1 MLLSKQLST
10 VMQRDTIKALKDN
23 FNSPFWVEVRRQAKI
38 KIENATRADGTLDW
52 SKLPSL
58 LSTNPKVE
66 KGIDFDYL
74 TNIFHGAPS
83 FAAGTGLKG
92 KLYNSCASASLGCGL
107 NCLNESGH
115 GQKHMMHNNVH
126 SVHVARVVRTMI
138 WFRFRDQF
146 KVKMQREIRAL
157 VRKAK
162 RMNLVPVVRPNG
174 TTDFNFESLW
184 PELFTDNQDVTFYDY
199 TKNANRDV
207 SNVPN
212 YSLSFSVSETNLD
225 TAKAELQR
233 GLNVVMVLRLKRN
246 QRKPNTVLGYPTING
261 DIHDLRFLDDNTKPH
276 VVCLFAKGHAYKDN
290 TGFVYDLDT
299 VNATYNNAKQLE
311 SVQ

>member
-10 VMQRDTIKALKDN
+10 VMKRDTIKSLKDN
-23 FNSPFWVEVRRQAKI
+23 FNSPFWVEVRRQANI
-38 KIENATRADGTLDW
+38 KIDNATRPDGTLDW

-83 FAAGTGLKG
+83 FAS
-92 KLYNSCASASLGCGL
+92 LYNSCANASLGCGL

-115 GQKHMMHNNVH
+115 GQKHMMHNDVH

-138 WFRFRDQF
+138 WFRFRNQF

-184 PELFTDNQDVTFYDY
+184 PELFNTNTDVTFYDY
-199 TKNANRDV
+199 SKNANRDV
-207 SNVPN
+207 SQIPN

-246 QRKPNTVLGYPTING
+246 EPKPDYVLGYPTING
-261 DIHDLRFLDDNTKPH
+261 DIHDLRFLDDNTSPH
-276 VVCLFAKGHAYKDN
+276 VVCLFAKGHAYNDK
-290 TGFVYDLDT
+290 TGFVYDLET
-299 VNATYNNAKQLE
+299 VNATYNNNVKQLE
-311 SVQ
+311 SV

>member
-10 VMQRDTIKALKDN
+10 VIQRNTIKALKDN
-23 FNSPFWVEVRRQAKI
+23 FNSPFWVEARRQANVKI
-38 KIENATRADGTLDW
+38 DNATLPDGTLDW

-58 LSTNPKVE
+58 LSSNPKVE

-83 FAAGTGLKG
+83 FAS
-92 KLYNSCASASLGCGL
+92 LYNSCASASLGCGL

-115 GQKHMMHNNVH
+115 GQKHMMHKNVH
-126 SVHVARVVRTMI
+126 SVHVARITRTML

-184 PELFTDNQDVTFYDY
+184 PELFTTNQDVTFYDY

-207 SNVPN
+207 SHIPN

-225 TAKAELQR
+225 TAKTELQR

-246 QRKPNTVLGYPTING
+246 QRKPDTVLGYPTIDG

-276 VVCLFAKGHAYKDN
+276 VVCLFAKGHAYKDT

-299 VNATYNNAKQLE
+299 VNATYNNVKQLE
-311 SVQ
+311 SV

>member
-58 LSTNPKVE
+58 LSVNPKVE

-83 FAAGTGLKG
+83 FAS
-92 KLYNSCASASLGCGL
+92 LYNSCASASLGCGL

-115 GQKHMMHNNVH
+115 GQKHMMHENVH
-126 SVHVARVVRTMI
+126 SVHVARVTRTMI

-146 KVKMQREIRAL
+146 KAKMQREIRAL

-184 PELFTDNQDVTFYDY
+184 PELFTDNTDVTFYDY
-199 TKNANRDV
+199 SKNPNRDV
-207 SNVPN
+207 SHIPN

-225 TAKAELQR
+225 TAKTELQR

-246 QRKPNTVLGYPTING
+246 DPKPDYVLGYPTING

-276 VVCLFAKGHAYKDN
+276 VVCLFAKGHAYNDK

-299 VNATYNNAKQLE
+299 VNATYNNVNQLE
-311 SVQ
+311 SV

>member
-10 VMQRDTIKALKDN
+10 VIQRNTIKALKDN
-23 FNSPFWVEVRRQAKI
+23 FNSPFWVEVRRQANI
-38 KIENATRADGTLDW
+38 KIDNATRPNGTLDW

-58 LSTNPKVE
+58 LSVNPKVE

-83 FAAGTGLKG
+83 FAS
-92 KLYNSCASASLGCGL
+92 LYNSCASASLGCGL

-115 GQKHMMHNNVH
+115 GQKHMMHNDVH

-146 KVKMQREIRAL
+146 KAKMQREIRAL

-184 PELFTDNQDVTFYDY
+184 LELFTTNLDVTFYDY
-199 TKNANRDV
+199 SKNANRDV

-225 TAKAELQR
+225 TAKAELKR

-246 QRKPNTVLGYPTING
+246 EPKPDTVLGYPTING

-276 VVCLFAKGHAYKDN
+276 VVCLFAKGHAYNDK

-299 VNATYNNAKQLE
+299 VNATYNNVNQLE
-311 SVQ
+311 SV

>member
-23 FNSPFWVEVRRQAKI
+23 FNSPFWVEVRRQANI
-38 KIENATRADGTLDW
+38 KIDNATRADGTLDW

-58 LSTNPKVE
+58 LSSNPKVE

-83 FAAGTGLKG
+83 FASS
-92 KLYNSCASASLGCGL
+92 YNSCASASLGCGF

-115 GQKHMMHNNVH
+115 GQKHMMHENVH
-126 SVHVARVVRTMI
+126 SVHVARVTRTML

-146 KVKMQREIRAL
+146 KAKMQREIRAL

-162 RMNLVPVVRPNG
+162 RMNLVPVMRPNG

-184 PELFTDNQDVTFYDY
+184 PELFTTNTDVTFYDY

-207 SNVPN
+207 SHIPN

-233 GLNVVMVLRLKRN
+233 GLNVVIVLRLKRN
-246 QRKPNTVLGYPTING
+246 EPKPDYVLGYPTING

-276 VVCLFAKGHAYKDN
+276 VVCLFAKGHAYKDT

-299 VNATYNNAKQLE
+299 VNATYNNVNQLE
-311 SVQ
+311 SV

>member
-1 MLLSKQLST
+1 
-10 VMQRDTIKALKDN
+10 MQRDTIKALKDN
-23 FNSPFWVEVRRQAKI
+23 FNSPFWVEVRRQANI
-38 KIENATRADGTLDW
+38 KIDNATRPDGTLDW

-58 LSTNPKVE
+58 LSVNPKVE

-83 FAAGTGLKG
+83 FAS
-92 KLYNSCASASLGCGL
+92 LYNSCASASLGCGL

-115 GQKHMMHNNVH
+115 GQKHMMHENVH
-126 SVHVARVVRTMI
+126 SVHVARVTRTML

-146 KVKMQREIRAL
+146 KAKMQREIRAL

-184 PELFTDNQDVTFYDY
+184 PELFTTNADVIFYDY

-246 QRKPNTVLGYPTING
+246 EPKPDYVLGYPTING

-276 VVCLFAKGHAYKDN
+276 VVCLFAKGHAYKDT

-299 VNATYNNAKQLE
+299 VNATYNNVNQLE
-311 SVQ
+311 SV

>member
-10 VMQRDTIKALKDN
+10 VMQRDNIKALKDN
-23 FNSPFWVEVRRQAKI
+23 FNSPFWVEVRRQANI
-38 KIENATRADGTLDW
+38 KIDNATRADGTLDW

-83 FAAGTGLKG
+83 FAS
-92 KLYNSCASASLGCGL
+92 LYNSCASASLGCGL

-115 GQKHMMHNNVH
+115 GQKHMMHENVH
-126 SVHVARVVRTMI
+126 SVHVARVTRTML

-157 VRKAK
+157 VRKSK

-184 PELFTDNQDVTFYDY
+184 PELFTNNEDVTFYDY

-207 SNVPN
+207 SHIPN

-225 TAKAELQR
+225 TAKSELQR

-246 QRKPNTVLGYPTING
+246 EPKPDTVLGYPTING
-261 DIHDLRFLDDNTKPH
+261 DIHDLRFIDDNTSPH
-276 VVCLFAKGHAYKDN
+276 VVCLFAKGHAYKDT
-290 TGFVYDLDT
+290 TGFVYDLGT
-299 VNATYNNAKQLE
+299 VNATYNNVNQLE
-311 SVQ
+311 SV

>member
-10 VMQRDTIKALKDN
+10 IMQRDTIKALKDN
-23 FNSPFWVEVRRQAKI
+23 FNSPFWVEVRRQANI
-38 KIENATRADGTLDW
+38 KIDNATRPNGTLDW

-58 LSTNPKVE
+58 LSVNPKVE

-83 FAAGTGLKG
+83 FAS
-92 KLYNSCASASLGCGL
+92 LYNSCASASLGCGL

-115 GQKHMMHNNVH
+115 GQKHMMHENVH
-126 SVHVARVVRTMI
+126 SVHVARVTRTML

-146 KVKMQREIRAL
+146 KAKMQREIRAL

-184 PELFTDNQDVTFYDY
+184 PELFTTNADVIFYDY

-207 SNVPN
+207 SDIPN

-246 QRKPNTVLGYPTING
+246 EPKPDYVLGYPTING

-276 VVCLFAKGHAYKDN
+276 VVCLFAKGHAYKDT

-299 VNATYNNAKQLE
+299 VNATYNNVNQLE
-311 SVQ
+311 SV

>member
-10 VMQRDTIKALKDN
+10 VIQRNTIKALKDN
-23 FNSPFWVEVRRQAKI
+23 FNSPFWVEVRRQANI
-38 KIENATRADGTLDW
+38 KIDNATRPNGTLDW

-58 LSTNPKVE
+58 LSVNPKVE

-83 FAAGTGLKG
+83 FAS
-92 KLYNSCASASLGCGL
+92 LYNSCASASLGCGL

-115 GQKHMMHNNVH
+115 GQKHMMHNDVH

-146 KVKMQREIRAL
+146 KAKMQREIRAL

-184 PELFTDNQDVTFYDY
+184 LELFTTNLDVTFYDY
-199 TKNANRDV
+199 SKNANRDV

-225 TAKAELQR
+225 TAKAELKR

-246 QRKPNTVLGYPTING
+246 EPKPDTVLGYPTING

-276 VVCLFAKGHAYKDN
+276 VVCLFAKGHAYNDK

-299 VNATYNNAKQLE
+299 VNATYNNNNAKQLE
-311 SVQ
+311 SV

>member
-10 VMQRDTIKALKDN
+10 IMQRDTIKALKDN
-23 FNSPFWVEVRRQAKI
+23 FNSPFWVEVRRQANI
-38 KIENATRADGTLDW
+38 KIDNATRPNGTLDW

-83 FAAGTGLKG
+83 FAS
-92 KLYNSCASASLGCGL
+92 LYNSCASASLGCGL

-126 SVHVARVVRTMI
+126 SVHVARVVRTML

-146 KVKMQREIRAL
+146 KAKMQREIRAL

-184 PELFTDNQDVTFYDY
+184 PELFTDNTDVTFYDY
-199 TKNANRDV
+199 SKNPNRDV
-207 SNVPN
+207 SHIPN

-225 TAKAELQR
+225 TAKDELSR

-246 QRKPNTVLGYPTING
+246 DPKPDYVLGYPTING

-276 VVCLFAKGHAYKDN
+276 VVCLFAKGHAYKDK

-299 VNATYNNAKQLE
+299 VNATYNNNNAKQLE
-311 SVQ
+311 SV

>member
-10 VMQRDTIKALKDN
+10 TLNRDTIKALKDN
-23 FNSPFWVEVRRQAKI
+23 FNSPFWVEVRRQANI
-38 KIENATRADGTLDW
+38 KIDNATRPDGTLDW

-58 LSTNPKVE
+58 LSVNPKVE

-83 FAAGTGLKG
+83 FAS
-92 KLYNSCASASLGCGL
+92 LYNSCASASLGCGL

-115 GQKHMMHNNVH
+115 GQKHMMNEDVH
-126 SVHVARVVRTMI
+126 SVHVARVTRTMI

-146 KVKMQREIRAL
+146 KAKMQREIRAL

-184 PELFTDNQDVTFYDY
+184 PELFTTNTDVIFYDY

-246 QRKPNTVLGYPTING
+246 DPKPDYVLGYPTING

-276 VVCLFAKGHAYKDN
+276 VVCLFAKGHAYKDT

-299 VNATYNNAKQLE
+299 VNATYNNVNQLE
-311 SVQ
+311 SV

>member
-10 VMQRDTIKALKDN
+10 VMQRDNIKALKDN
-23 FNSPFWVEVRRQAKI
+23 FNSPFWVEVRRQANI
-38 KIENATRADGTLDW
+38 KIDNATRADGTLDW

-83 FAAGTGLKG
+83 FAS
-92 KLYNSCASASLGCGL
+92 LYNSCASASLGCGL

-115 GQKHMMHNNVH
+115 GQKHMMHENVH
-126 SVHVARVVRTMI
+126 SVHVARVTRTML

-184 PELFTDNQDVTFYDY
+184 PELFTNNEDVTFYDY

-207 SNVPN
+207 SHIPN

-225 TAKAELQR
+225 TAKSELQR

-246 QRKPNTVLGYPTING
+246 EPKPDTVLGYPTING
-261 DIHDLRFLDDNTKPH
+261 DIHDLRFIDDNTSAH
-276 VVCLFAKGHAYKDN
+276 VVCLFAKGHAYKDT
-290 TGFVYDLDT
+290 TGFVYDLGT
-299 VNATYNNAKQLE
+299 VNATYNQLE
-311 SVQ
+311 SV

>member
-10 VMQRDTIKALKDN
+10 VMQRDTNKALKDN
-23 FNSPFWVEVRRQAKI
+23 FNSPFWVEVRRQANVKI
-38 KIENATRADGTLDW
+38 ASATRADGTLDW

-83 FAAGTGLKG
+83 FAS
-92 KLYNSCASASLGCGL
+92 LYNSCASASLGCGL

-115 GQKHMMHNNVH
+115 GQKHMMHENVH
-126 SVHVARVVRTMI
+126 SVHVARITRTML

-146 KVKMQREIRAL
+146 KIKMQREIRAL

-184 PELFTDNQDVTFYDY
+184 PELFTTNLDVTFYDY

-207 SNVPN
+207 SHIPN
-212 YSLSFSVSETNLD
+212 YSLSFSVSETNLN
-225 TAKAELQR
+225 TAKTELQR
-233 GLNVVMVLRLKRN
+233 GLNVVIVLRLKRN
-246 QRKPNTVLGYPTING
+246 EPKPDYVLGYPTIDG

-276 VVCLFAKGHAYKDN
+276 VVCLFAKGHAYNDK

-299 VNATYNNAKQLE
+299 VNSTYNNAKQLE
-311 SVQ
+311 SM

>member
-23 FNSPFWVEVRRQAKI
+23 FNSPFWVEARRQAKV
-38 KIENATRADGTLDW
+38 KIDNATRADGTLDW

-83 FAAGTGLKG
+83 FAS
-92 KLYNSCASASLGCGL
+92 LYNSCASASLGCGL

-115 GQKHMMHNNVH
+115 GQKHMMHENVH
-126 SVHVARVVRTMI
+126 SVHVARITRTML

-184 PELFTDNQDVTFYDY
+184 PELFTTNLDVIFYDY

-207 SNVPN
+207 SDIPN

-225 TAKAELQR
+225 TAKEELQR

-246 QRKPNTVLGYPTING
+246 QSKPDTVLGYPTIDG
-261 DIHDLRFLDDNTKPH
+261 DIHDLRFLDDNTSAH
-276 VVCLFAKGHAYKDN
+276 VVCLFAKGHAYKDT

-299 VNATYNNAKQLE
+299 VNAKYNQLE
-311 SVQ
+311 SV

>member
-1 MLLSKQLST
+1 MLISKQLST
-10 VMQRDTIKALKDN
+10 VIQRDTIKSLKDN
-23 FNSPFWVEVRRQAKI
+23 FNSPFWVEVRRQANI
-38 KIENATRADGTLDW
+38 KIDNATRPNGTLDW

-58 LSTNPKVE
+58 LSVNPKVE

-83 FAAGTGLKG
+83 FAS
-92 KLYNSCASASLGCGL
+92 LYNSCASASLGCGL

-126 SVHVARVVRTMI
+126 SVHVARVVRTML

-184 PELFTDNQDVTFYDY
+184 PELFTINTDVIFYDY

-212 YSLSFSVSETNLD
+212 YSLSFSVSETNLG

-246 QRKPNTVLGYPTING
+246 EPKPDYVLGYPTING

-276 VVCLFAKGHAYKDN
+276 VVCLFAKGHAYNDK

-311 SVQ
+311 SV

>member
-10 VMQRDTIKALKDN
+10 VMQRDTVKALKDN
-23 FNSPFWVEVRRQAKI
+23 FNSPFWVEARRQANVKI
-38 KIENATRADGTLDW
+38 DNATRPDGTLDW

-83 FAAGTGLKG
+83 FAS
-92 KLYNSCASASLGCGL
+92 LYNSCASASLGCGL

-115 GQKHMMHNNVH
+115 GQKHMMHENVH
-126 SVHVARVVRTMI
+126 SVHVARITRTML

-174 TTDFNFESLW
+174 TTDLNFESLW
-184 PELFTDNQDVTFYDY
+184 PELFTTNQDVTFYDY
-199 TKNANRDV
+199 TKNANRNV
-207 SNVPN
+207 SHIPN

-225 TAKAELQR
+225 TAKTELQR
-233 GLNVVMVLRLKRN
+233 GLNVVIVLRLKRN
-246 QRKPNTVLGYPTING
+246 QRKPDTVLGYPTIDG

-276 VVCLFAKGHAYKDN
+276 VVCLFAKGHAYKDT

-299 VNATYNNAKQLE
+299 VNATYNNVKQLE
-311 SVQ
+311 SV

>member
-1 MLLSKQLST
+1 
-10 VMQRDTIKALKDN
+10 MQRDTIKALKDN
-23 FNSPFWVEVRRQAKI
+23 FNSPFWVEVRRQANI
-38 KIENATRADGTLDW
+38 KIDNATRPNGTLDW

-83 FAAGTGLKG
+83 FAS
-92 KLYNSCASASLGCGL
+92 LYNSCASASLGCGL

-115 GQKHMMHNNVH
+115 GQKHMMNNDVH

-146 KVKMQREIRAL
+146 KAKMQREIRAL

-184 PELFTDNQDVTFYDY
+184 PELFTDNTDVTFYDY
-199 TKNANRDV
+199 SKNPNRDV
-207 SNVPN
+207 SHIPN

-225 TAKAELQR
+225 TAKDELSR

-246 QRKPNTVLGYPTING
+246 DTKPDYVLGYPTING

-276 VVCLFAKGHAYKDN
+276 VVCLFAKGHAYNDK

-299 VNATYNNAKQLE
+299 VNATYNNVNQLE
-311 SVQ
+311 SV

>member
-23 FNSPFWVEVRRQAKI
+23 FNSPFWVEVRRQANI
-38 KIENATRADGTLDW
+38 KIDNATRPDGTLDW

-58 LSTNPKVE
+58 LSVNPKVE

-83 FAAGTGLKG
+83 FAS
-92 KLYNSCASASLGCGL
+92 LYNSCASASLGCGL

-115 GQKHMMHNNVH
+115 GQKHMMHENVH
-126 SVHVARVVRTMI
+126 SVHVARVTRTML

-146 KVKMQREIRAL
+146 KAKMQREIRAL

-184 PELFTDNQDVTFYDY
+184 PELFTTNTDVIFYDY

-207 SNVPN
+207 SDIPN

-246 QRKPNTVLGYPTING
+246 EPKPDYVLGYPTING

-276 VVCLFAKGHAYKDN
+276 VVCLFAKGHAYKDT

-299 VNATYNNAKQLE
+299 VNATYNNVNQLE
-311 SVQ
+311 SV

>member
-23 FNSPFWVEVRRQAKI
+23 FNSPFWVEVRRQANI
-38 KIENATRADGTLDW
+38 KIDNATRPNGTLDW

-58 LSTNPKVE
+58 LSVNPKVE

-83 FAAGTGLKG
+83 FAS
-92 KLYNSCASASLGCGL
+92 LYNSCASASLGCGL

-115 GQKHMMHNNVH
+115 GQKHMMNNDVH
-126 SVHVARVVRTMI
+126 SVHVARVTRTMI
-138 WFRFRDQF
+138 WFRFRNQF
-146 KVKMQREIRAL
+146 KAKMQREIRAL

-184 PELFTDNQDVTFYDY
+184 PELFTDNTDVTFYDY
-199 TKNANRDV
+199 SKNPNRDV
-207 SNVPN
+207 SHIPN

-225 TAKAELQR
+225 TAKAELAR

-246 QRKPNTVLGYPTING
+246 DTKPDYVLGYPTING

-276 VVCLFAKGHAYKDN
+276 VVCLFAKGHAYNDK

-299 VNATYNNAKQLE
+299 VNATYNNNNAKQLE
-311 SVQ
+311 SV

>member
-10 VMQRDTIKALKDN
+10 VMQRDNIKALKDN
-23 FNSPFWVEVRRQAKI
+23 FNSPFWVEVRRQANI
-38 KIENATRADGTLDW
+38 KIDNATRADGTLDW

-83 FAAGTGLKG
+83 FAS
-92 KLYNSCASASLGCGL
+92 LYNSCASASLGCGL

-115 GQKHMMHNNVH
+115 GQKHMMHENVH
-126 SVHVARVVRTMI
+126 SVHVARVTRTML

-184 PELFTDNQDVTFYDY
+184 PELFTNNEDVTFYDY

-207 SNVPN
+207 SHIPN

-225 TAKAELQR
+225 TAKSELQR

-246 QRKPNTVLGYPTING
+246 EPKPDTVLGYPTING
-261 DIHDLRFLDDNTKPH
+261 DIHDLRFIDDNTSPH
-276 VVCLFAKGHAYKDN
+276 VVCLFAKGHAYKDT
-290 TGFVYDLDT
+290 TGFVYDLGT
-299 VNATYNNAKQLE
+299 VNATYNNVNQLE
-311 SVQ
+311 SV

>member
-10 VMQRDTIKALKDN
+10 TLNRDTIKALKDN
-23 FNSPFWVEVRRQAKI
+23 FNSPFWVEVRRQANVKI
-38 KIENATRADGTLDW
+38 ASATRADGTLDW

-58 LSTNPKVE
+58 LSVNPKVE

-83 FAAGTGLKG
+83 FAS
-92 KLYNSCASASLGCGL
+92 LYNSCASASLGCGL

-115 GQKHMMHNNVH
+115 GQKHMMNEDVH
-126 SVHVARVVRTMI
+126 SVHVARVTRTMI

-146 KVKMQREIRAL
+146 KAKMQREIRAL

-184 PELFTDNQDVTFYDY
+184 PELFTTNTDVIFYDY

-207 SNVPN
+207 SYIPN

-225 TAKAELQR
+225 AAKAELQR

-246 QRKPNTVLGYPTING
+246 DPKPDYVLGYPTING

-276 VVCLFAKGHAYKDN
+276 VVCLFAKGHAYKDT

-299 VNATYNNAKQLE
+299 VNATYNNVNQLE
-311 SVQ
+311 SV

>member
-10 VMQRDTIKALKDN
+10 VMQRDTNKALKDN
-23 FNSPFWVEVRRQAKI
+23 FNSPFWVEVRRQANVKI
-38 KIENATRADGTLDW
+38 ASATRADGTLDW

-83 FAAGTGLKG
+83 FAS
-92 KLYNSCASASLGCGL
+92 LYNSCASASLGCGL

-115 GQKHMMHNNVH
+115 GQKHMMHENVH
-126 SVHVARVVRTMI
+126 SVHVARITRTML

-146 KVKMQREIRAL
+146 KIKMQREIRAL

-184 PELFTDNQDVTFYDY
+184 PELFTTNLDVTFYDY

-207 SNVPN
+207 SHIPN
-212 YSLSFSVSETNLD
+212 YSLSFSVSETNLN
-225 TAKAELQR
+225 TAKTELQR
-233 GLNVVMVLRLKRN
+233 GLNVVIVLRLKRN
-246 QRKPNTVLGYPTING
+246 EPKPDYVLGYPTIDG

-276 VVCLFAKGHAYKDN
+276 VVCLFAKGHAYNDK

-299 VNATYNNAKQLE
+299 VNSTYNNAKQLE
-311 SVQ
+311 SV

>member
-10 VMQRDTIKALKDN
+10 IMQRDTIKALKDN
-23 FNSPFWVEVRRQAKI
+23 FNSPFWVEVRRQANI
-38 KIENATRADGTLDW
+38 KIDNATRPDGTLDW

-58 LSTNPKVE
+58 LSVNPKVE

-83 FAAGTGLKG
+83 FAS
-92 KLYNSCASASLGCGL
+92 LYNSCASASLGCGL

-115 GQKHMMHNNVH
+115 GQKHMMHENVH
-126 SVHVARVVRTMI
+126 SVHVARVTRTML

-146 KVKMQREIRAL
+146 KAKMQREIRAL

-184 PELFTDNQDVTFYDY
+184 PELFTTNTDVIFYDY

-207 SNVPN
+207 SDIPN

-246 QRKPNTVLGYPTING
+246 EPKPDYVLGYPTING

-276 VVCLFAKGHAYKDN
+276 VVCLFAKGHAYKDT

-299 VNATYNNAKQLE
+299 VNATYNNVNQLE
-311 SVQ
+311 SV

>member
-23 FNSPFWVEVRRQAKI
+23 FNSPFWVEVRRQANI
-38 KIENATRADGTLDW
+38 KIDNATRADGTLDW

-58 LSTNPKVE
+58 LSVNPKVE

-83 FAAGTGLKG
+83 FAS
-92 KLYNSCASASLGCGL
+92 LYNSCASASLGCGL

-115 GQKHMMHNNVH
+115 GQKHMMNNDVH
-126 SVHVARVVRTMI
+126 SVHVARVTRTMI

-146 KVKMQREIRAL
+146 KAKMQREIRAL

-184 PELFTDNQDVTFYDY
+184 PELFTDNTDVTFYDY
-199 TKNANRDV
+199 TKNSNRDV
-207 SNVPN
+207 SHIPN

-225 TAKAELQR
+225 TAKAELAR

-246 QRKPNTVLGYPTING
+246 DPKPDYVLGYPTING
-261 DIHDLRFLDDNTKPH
+261 DIHDLRFLDDNTNPH
-276 VVCLFAKGHAYKDN
+276 VVCLFAKGHAYKDK

-299 VNATYNNAKQLE
+299 VNATYNNNNAKQLE
-311 SVQ
+311 SV

>member
-1 MLLSKQLST
+1 MLLSKQLT
-10 VMQRDTIKALKDN
+10 TIMQRDTIKALKDN
-23 FNSPFWVEVRRQAKI
+23 FNSPFWIEVRRQANI
-38 KIENATRADGTLDW
+38 KIENATRPDGTLDW

-83 FAAGTGLKG
+83 FAS
-92 KLYNSCASASLGCGL
+92 LYNSCASASLGCGL

-115 GQKHMMHNNVH
+115 GQKHMMHNDVH
-126 SVHVARVVRTMI
+126 SVHVARVVRTML
-138 WFRFRDQF
+138 WFRFRVQF

-184 PELFTDNQDVTFYDY
+184 PELFTTNTDVTFYDY

-225 TAKAELQR
+225 TAKAELKR

-246 QRKPNTVLGYPTING
+246 EPKPDYVLGYPTING
-261 DIHDLRFLDDNTKPH
+261 DIHDLRFLDDNTSPH
-276 VVCLFAKGHAYKDN
+276 VVCLFAKGHAYNDK

-299 VNATYNNAKQLE
+299 VNATYNNNNAKQLE
-311 SVQ
+311 SV

>member
-1 MLLSKQLST
+1 
-10 VMQRDTIKALKDN
+10 MQRDTIKALKDN
-23 FNSPFWVEVRRQAKI
+23 FNSPFWVEVRRQANI
-38 KIENATRADGTLDW
+38 KIDNATRPNGTLDW

-66 KGIDFDYL
+66 KGIYFDYL

-83 FAAGTGLKG
+83 FAS
-92 KLYNSCASASLGCGL
+92 LYNSCASASLGCGL

-115 GQKHMMHNNVH
+115 GQKHMMHENVH

-146 KVKMQREIRAL
+146 KAKMQREIRAL

-184 PELFTDNQDVTFYDY
+184 PELFTDNTDVTFYDY
-199 TKNANRDV
+199 SKNPNRDV
-207 SNVPN
+207 SHIPN

-225 TAKAELQR
+225 TAKDELSR

-246 QRKPNTVLGYPTING
+246 DPKPDYVLGYPTING

-276 VVCLFAKGHAYKDN
+276 VVCLFAKGHAYKDK

-299 VNATYNNAKQLE
+299 VNATYNNNNAKQLE
-311 SVQ
+311 SV

>member
-10 VMQRDTIKALKDN
+10 IMQRDTIKALKDN
-23 FNSPFWVEVRRQAKI
+23 FNSPFWVEVRRQANI
-38 KIENATRADGTLDW
+38 KIDNATRPDGTLDW

-58 LSTNPKVE
+58 LSVNPKVE

-83 FAAGTGLKG
+83 FAS
-92 KLYNSCASASLGCGL
+92 LYNSCASASLGCGL

-115 GQKHMMHNNVH
+115 GQKHMMHENVH
-126 SVHVARVVRTMI
+126 SVHVARVTRTML

-146 KVKMQREIRAL
+146 KAKMQREIRAL
-157 VRKAK
+157 VRKAR

-184 PELFTDNQDVTFYDY
+184 PELFTTNADVIFYDY
-199 TKNANRDV
+199 TKNANRGV
-207 SNVPN
+207 SHIPN

-246 QRKPNTVLGYPTING
+246 EPKPDYVLGYPTING

-276 VVCLFAKGHAYKDN
+276 VVCLFAKGHAYKDT

-299 VNATYNNAKQLE
+299 VNATYNNVNQLE
-311 SVQ
+311 SV

>member
-10 VMQRDTIKALKDN
+10 IMQRDTIKALKDN
-23 FNSPFWVEVRRQAKI
+23 FNSPFWVEVRRQANI
-38 KIENATRADGTLDW
+38 KIDNATRPNGTLDW

-66 KGIDFDYL
+66 KGIYFDYL

-83 FAAGTGLKG
+83 FAS
-92 KLYNSCASASLGCGL
+92 LYNSCASASLGCGL

-115 GQKHMMHNNVH
+115 GQKHMMHENVH

-146 KVKMQREIRAL
+146 KAKMQREIRAL

-184 PELFTDNQDVTFYDY
+184 PELFTDNTDVTFYDY
-199 TKNANRDV
+199 SKNPNRDV
-207 SNVPN
+207 SHIPN

-225 TAKAELQR
+225 TAKDELSR

-246 QRKPNTVLGYPTING
+246 DPKPDYVLGYPTING

-276 VVCLFAKGHAYKDN
+276 VVCLFAKGHAYKDK

-299 VNATYNNAKQLE
+299 VNATYNNNNAKQLE
-311 SVQ
+311 SV